1 MKKVLKWILGLVA
14 VVAIVLVIISVA
26 LPLLL
31 DPNNYKDEISAA
43 VEQRTGR
50 ELAINGDISWRVFPS
65 VGIQVNDM
73 SLANRAG
80 FGDRPMLQ
88 VDEAAVTVKLEPL
101 FNRRLE
107 VSRVELEG
115 VTAYLRSNKDGR
127 NNWED
132 LTGRGHGDA
141 SGDTGQETVA
151 DFEIE
156 VSHGDLTLSNTMRR
170 VNLAGFDHAQQ
181 TGVDHHAFDLEGEL
195 TLAFLQQEVTGE
207 LAYQG
212 LLQIARGQGLLGLQ
226 DLELSFMPAESTT
239 GEAVAVSTDIVVD
252 LARDQAELTDLVVQF
267 LDLHAEGAVHVATLS
282 SEPQYNGQLDVAEF
296 NPRQLMKDL
305 GIEAPQTR
313 KAVALSRLQAGFKF
327 NGSPGGMVLPEVGI
341 LLDDST
347 LEGRLTIAAFD
358 PLQLAF
364 DMNIDTLNLDDYSL
378 SVAKDTADADAE
390 VAGTG
395 LLVGSMLLF
404 TGGGDLVIDHLVASG
419 LTIEDLNATIT
430 SDAQEIRLFPIS
442 SRLYGGQHQGDIR
455 VSFDSAQPVVTANQV
470 VSGFEVSSLLQDLAG
485 SARVHGTGDL
495 YLKVRTSVG
504 NSQQARQSL
513 SGDMGLSIVDGVVD
527 DVDIRGAV
535 DKATGLLGLGQHQR
549 IAVGAGD
556 RIEFSEFIVSGI
568 IGRGILKS
576 DDMALRSTLFN
587 ASGNGTVNLVNETV
601 NYLVYTVPGS
611 GLATQL
617 PEDYRDV
624 MVPVRV
630 SGSLYDPGFSLDV
643 ATGIMASQ
651 NAKSLN
657 KAVDQL
663 LDGLLGD
670 KKEEKQRQDNP

>member
-65 VGIQVNDM
+65 VGIQINDM

-80 FGDRPMLQ
+80 FGARPMLE

-107 VSRVELEG
+107 VGRVDMEG

-132 LTGRGHGDA
+132 LTGRRHDDA

-156 VSHGDLTLSNTMRR
+156 VSQGDLTLSNTMRR
-170 VNLAGFDHAQQ
+170 VNLAGFDHGQQ
-181 TGVDHHAFDLEGEL
+181 TGFEHHAFELEGEL

-226 DLELSFMPAESTT
+226 DLELSFMPAGSTT
-239 GEAVAVSTDIVVD
+239 EEAVAVSTDIVLD
-252 LARDQAELTDLVVQF
+252 LARDQAELTDLVLQF
-267 LDLHAEGAVHVATLS
+267 FDLHAEGAVHMTTLS
-282 SEPQYNGQLDVAEF
+282 SEPQYKGQLNVAEF

-305 GIEAPQTR
+305 DIEAPQTR
-313 KAVALSRLQAGFKF
+313 KAVALSRLQAELNF
-327 NGSPGGMVLPEVGI
+327 NGSPGRMDLSKVGI

-347 LEGRLTIAAFD
+347 LEGRLTIEAFD

-378 SVAKDTADADAE
+378 SVTQDTADAE

-404 TGGGDLVIDHLVASG
+404 TGGGDLAIDHLVASG

-442 SRLYGGQHQGDIR
+442 SRLYGGQHQGDVR

-513 SGDMGLSIVDGVVD
+513 SGDMGLSIVDGVID

-535 DKATGLLGLGQHQR
+535 DMATGLLGLGQHQR

-630 SGSLYDPGFSLDV
+630 SGSLYEPGFSLDV

-657 KAVDQL
+657 KAVDEL
-663 LDGLLGD
+663 LEGLLGN
-670 KKEEKQRQDNP
+670 KKEEK